1 MNQTLKVT
9 RNRVFPFLIEYNTWI
24 IFGAMIIISTLVSD
38 VFFSQTNLSNLFR
51 QVSATGLISM
61 GMLLVIM
68 TGGIDLSVGSVMAL
82 GGVLLTLLSHAMPL
96 GGALVL
102 AVSCG
107 VGLGL
112 TAGFLTTV
120 GRIAPFIATLA
131 LMTVARGASFM
142 VSNGSPVP
150 LNSAAAPLLAFGDG
164 YFLGIPFPVFFFFL
178 ITLLVW
184 IVLRYNVIGRIIVAI
199 GSNEEAVRL
208 SGIKT
213 DKYYWLVYG
222 FSGAMAAMAG
232 VVTVAR
238 TGIGSPVIGIGLEL
252 DAIAAVVVGG
262 ASLKGGRGSAVNT
275 FLGVIILGMI
285 GNIMN
290 LKDVPAYP
298 QQIIKGV
305 IIILAVL
312 LQRFQKH

>member
-1 MNQTLKVT
+1 MNGKL
-9 RNRVFPFLIEYNTWI
+9 RSAFSLFIEYNTLI
-24 IFGAMIIISTLVSD
+24 IFVAMLILSATVSD

-51 QVSATGLISM
+51 QVSGVGIVSM
-61 GMLLVIM
+61 GLLLVIM
-68 TGGIDLSVGSVMAL
+68 VGGIDLSVGSVMSL
-82 GGVLLTLLSHAMPL
+82 GGVLLALLTHVVPL
-96 GGALVL
+96 GGALTLTIGGGVL
-102 AVSCG
+102 
-107 VGLGL
+107 VGLA
-112 TAGFLTTV
+112 AGFLTTA
-120 GRIAPFIATLA
+120 GKIAPFIATLA
-131 LMTVARGASFM
+131 LMTIARGISFM
-142 VSNGSPVP
+142 ISAGSPVP
-150 LNSAAAPLLAFGDG
+150 LNSAALPLLIFGDG
-164 YFLGIPFPVFFFFL
+164 YFLGIPYPVFFFFL
-178 ITLLVW
+178 ITLIMF
-184 IVLRYNVIGRIIVAI
+184 IVLRFNVIGRILIAI

-208 SGIKT
+208 SGIKV

-232 VVTVAR
+232 IITVAR

-262 ASLKGGRGSAVNT
+262 ASLKGGRGSAINT
-275 FLGVIILGMI
+275 LLGVIILGMI

-312 LQRFQKH
+312 LQRFQKQ

>member
-1 MNQTLKVT
+1 MVD
-9 RNRVFPFLIEYNTWI
+9 YNAWV
-24 IFGAMIIISTLVSD
+24 IFGILILLSTFVSD

-51 QVSATGLISM
+51 QVSGVGLISL

-68 TGGIDLSVGSVMAL
+68 VGGIDLSVGSVMSL
-82 GGVLLTLLSHAMPL
+82 GGVLLALLTHQMPL
-96 GGALVL
+96 GAALVL
-102 AVSCG
+102 TIGCG
-107 VGLGL
+107 IALGL
-112 TAGFLTTV
+112 TAGFLTTA

-131 LMTVARGASFM
+131 LMTIARGISFM
-142 VSNGSPVP
+142 ISDGSPVP
-150 LNSAAAPLLAFGDG
+150 LNSAAVPLLGFGDG
-164 YFLGIPFPVFFFFL
+164 YFLGIPLPVLFFL
-178 ITLLVW
+178 VITGLVFV
-184 IVLRYNVIGRIIVAI
+184 VLRYNVIGRILIAI

-208 SGIKT
+208 AGINVNR
-213 DKYYWLVYG
+213 YYWLVYG

-232 VVTVAR
+232 ILTVAR
-238 TGIGSPVIGIGLEL
+238 TGIGSPVVGIGLEL

-262 ASLKGGRGSAVNT
+262 ASLKGGRGSAINT
-275 FLGVIILGMI
+275 LLGVIILGMI

-312 LQRFQKH
+312 LQRFQRQG

>member
-1 MNQTLKVT
+1 MLNKI
-9 RNRVFPFLIEYNTWI
+9 VFFLIRYNTLF
-24 IFGAMIIISTLVSD
+24 IFGMMLVLSTLVSD

-51 QVSATGLISM
+51 QVSGVGLISM
-61 GMLLVIM
+61 GMLLVILV
-68 TGGIDLSVGSVMAL
+68 GGIDLSVGSVMSL
-82 GGVLLTLLSHAMPL
+82 GGVLLAVLTHKTPL
-96 GGALVL
+96 GAALL
-102 AVSCG
+102 LTIGCG
-107 VGLGL
+107 IGLGL
-112 TAGFLTTV
+112 TAGLLTTT
-120 GRIAPFIATLA
+120 GKLAPFIATLA
-131 LMTVARGASFM
+131 LMTIARGASFM
-142 VSNGSPVP
+142 LANGSPVP
-150 LNSAAAPLLAFGDG
+150 LNSAATPLPAFGNG
-164 YFLGIPFPVFFFFL
+164 YLLGIPLPVFFFFL
-178 ITLLVW
+178 ITGLVF
-184 IVLRYNVIGRIIVAI
+184 VLLRYTVIGRILTAI

-208 SGIKT
+208 SGIRINR
-213 DKYYWLVYG
+213 YYWLVYG

-232 VVTVAR
+232 IITVAR
-238 TGIGSPVIGIGLEL
+238 TGIGSPIVGIGLEL

-312 LQRFQKH
+312 LQRFQK

>member
-1 MNQTLKVT
+1 MKDKL
-9 RNRVFPFLIEYNTWI
+9 NRAFPLLIEYNTLI
-24 IFGAMIIISTLVSD
+24 IFGIMIILSTFVSD

-51 QVSATGLISM
+51 QVSGIGLISL
-61 GMLLVIM
+61 GMLLVIL
-68 TGGIDLSVGSVMAL
+68 TGGIDLSVGSVMSL
-82 GGVLLTLLSHAMPL
+82 GGVLLALLTHAMPL
-96 GGALVL
+96 GAALL
-102 AVSCG
+102 LTIGGG
-107 VGLGL
+107 VALGM
-112 TAGFLTTV
+112 TAGFLTTT
-120 GRIAPFIATLA
+120 GKLAPFIATLA
-131 LMTVARGASFM
+131 LMTIARGASFM
-142 VSNGSPVP
+142 LSDGSPVP
-150 LNSAAAPLLAFGDG
+150 LNSAASPLLAFGDG
-164 YFLGIPFPVFFFFL
+164 YFLGVPFPVFFFFL
-178 ITLLVW
+178 LTGLVF
-184 IVLRYNVIGRIIVAI
+184 ILLRYNVIGRIIIAI

-208 SGIKT
+208 SGIKV

-232 VVTVAR
+232 IIAVAR

-262 ASLKGGRGSAVNT
+262 ASLKGGRGSAINT

-312 LQRFQKH
+312 LQRFQK